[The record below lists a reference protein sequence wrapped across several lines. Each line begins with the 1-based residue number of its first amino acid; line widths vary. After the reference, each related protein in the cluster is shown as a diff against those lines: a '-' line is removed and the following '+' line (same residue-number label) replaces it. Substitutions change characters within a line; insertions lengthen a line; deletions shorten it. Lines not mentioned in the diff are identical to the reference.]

1 MSRRLPSGTPTR
13 SVGYVYPDRKR
24 RVWLWSAGAGAAL
37 VLALVG
43 LYLAG
48 AESALSPGPVIG
60 AHAPI
65 EGNCALCHNV
75 GSVVDDI
82 RCERCHDSAG
92 STRLTNQAHVLYGS
106 GDVRK
111 ADRAESVACIEC
123 HTDHRGREH
132 PLRQADNRECGTC
145 HTFSSLRRHP
155 EFAAVAAATQTGLGM
170 KFPHERHIVDV
181 QRDLGTE
188 CAACHVPAA
197 DLADFEPIDFDRHC
211 AACHAPDGLITGKTG
226 RMSEALLALGDD
238 VPADSRQPGLI
249 VEASGPPGRRRVEV
263 SGMAHRDPWVL
274 YNAIKL
280 SREIDPEEERAEI
293 ATLQAQL
300 AWLEQQRRESPLRA
314 LTSTQLDA
322 IEASLSV
329 QLGGLEE
336 RLAAVVA
343 DTDDT
348 TALQGLADGARMLA
362 GELDGAGLVA
372 AGSGL
377 DPSGRPL
384 VGALQ
389 DLQASLGEA
398 GETAPEPEAVA
409 ADRFE
414 RRKQELLG
422 LLDAI
427 AARGD
432 ESIQSRAADLRRAVE
447 TVVAERTAGAVDAD
461 SLRLQL
467 EALDDALRTV
477 GSLGDPQG
485 RIGAAQVAGL
495 RALASQRVGGGLA
508 PTEFANRRRELL
520 DLLDAIERRGG
531 EELTLAVTQLR
542 AAVLALRIGD
552 SGDLDLRRRVT
563 ATRRLLERV
572 QLERELL
579 AQGGGSGP
587 ELRARQRPLAL
598 GSQRD
603 LAAIDA
609 AIVEI
614 GGRLAELRS
623 GPRGSVAV
631 GDDERRLREATL
643 NALYVACLKCHELPT
658 ARLAPVRIA
667 EPVMASSI
675 FNHAPHV
682 TQVDCVACHGDP
694 SSEDP
699 VVRRVYA
706 SKLATDVNVPG
717 VGECAVCH
725 NPSDVSDDCQT
736 CHRYHPPSVG
746 SLLGLR

>member
-1 MSRRLPSGTPTR
+1 
-13 SVGYVYPDRKR
+13 VYPEGKR
-24 RVWLWSAGAGAAL
+24 RVWLWSVGAGAAL
-37 VLALVG
+37 VLALIG
-43 LYLAG
+43 LYFASVG
-48 AESALSPGPVIG
+48 SALSPGPVIA

-75 GSVVDDI
+75 GRGVEDI
-82 RCERCHDSAG
+82 RCERCHDSIG

-132 PLRQADNRECGTC
+132 LLRQADARQCGSC
-145 HTFSSLRRHP
+145 HAFSTLRRHP
-155 EFAAVAAATQTGLGM
+155 EFAAVTAAIQTGLGM
-170 KFPHERHIVDV
+170 KFPHERHMADV

-188 CAACHVPAA
+188 CAACHVPTA
-197 DLADFEPIDFDRHC
+197 DLAAFEPIDFDRHC
-211 AACHAPDGLITGKTG
+211 AACHAPDGFITGKTG
-226 RMSEALLALGDD
+226 KMSEALLVLGDD
-238 VPADSRQPGLI
+238 VPPDSRQPGLL
-249 VEASGPPGRRRVEV
+249 VEAGGPPGRRRVEV
-263 SGMAHRDPWVL
+263 SGMVHRDPWVV
-274 YNAIKL
+274 YNATKL
-280 SREIDPEEERAEI
+280 GREIDPEQERAEI

-322 IEASLSV
+322 IEASLVV
-329 QLGGLEE
+329 QLGALEDRLVAVAADSDDSTALQ
-336 RLAAVVA
+336 RLAA
-343 DTDDT
+343 
-348 TALQGLADGARMLA
+348 GARTLA
-362 GELDGAGLVA
+362 AELDGAGLAA

-377 DPSGRPL
+377 DPSGRSL
-384 VGALQ
+384 VEALQ
-389 DLQASLGEA
+389 DLQANLSAAGEA
-398 GETAPEPEAVA
+398 APEPEAIA
-409 ADRFE
+409 ADRWE

-432 ESIQSRAADLRRAVE
+432 ESIQSRAADLRSAVE
-447 TVVAERTAGAVDAD
+447 NVGFDRAAGAAD
-461 SLRLQL
+461 VGALRLQL
-467 EALDDALRTV
+467 ESLDDALRTV
-477 GSLGDPQG
+477 NSLGDPQG
-485 RIGAAQVAGL
+485 RIGAAQVVSL
-495 RALASQRVGGGLA
+495 RTLASQRIGGGLA
-508 PTEFANRRRELL
+508 PAEFASRRRELL
-520 DLLDAIERRGG
+520 DLLDAIERRSG
-531 EELTLAVTQLR
+531 EELALAVTQLR

-552 SGDLDLRRRVT
+552 SGDLDLRRRVA

-579 AQGGGSGP
+579 AQGGGGP
-587 ELRARQRPLAL
+587 GPRARQRPLAL

-631 GDDERRLREATL
+631 GGDERRLREATL
-643 NALYVACLKCHELPT
+643 NALHVACLKCHELPT
-658 ARLAPVRIA
+658 TRLAPVRVA

-675 FNHAPHV
+675 FNHGPHV
-682 TQVDCVACHGDP
+682 TQVDCSECHGDP

-699 VVRRVYA
+699 AVRRVYA

-717 VGECAVCH
+717 VAECAVCH
-725 NPSDVSDDCQT
+725 NPSAVSDDCQT

-746 SLLGLR
+746 DLLGLR